1 MSSANLRR
9 IPDVAEHREPVQA
22 ALVEVAE
29 NSFFAFVDPLD
40 ETQFAEMAASVP
52 SWLHA
57 VVEFDGAFGGRLAIT
72 VAEPLTH
79 ELFSSFLG
87 EPPETMPQDG
97 PLFDLVGE
105 FGNMVCG
112 SWLTRACQRRR
123 FDLQHPVVTRL
134 EASAVRPEGAADLLV
149 ALNGQPAVLRLS
161 FKEA

>member
-1 MSSANLRR
+1 
-9 IPDVAEHREPVQA
+9 VAEHREPVQA
-22 ALVEVAE
+22 ALVDVAE

-40 ETQFAEMAASVP
+40 DTQFAEMAATVP

-57 VVEFDGAFGGRLAIT
+57 LVQFDGAFGGRMTIALP
-72 VAEPLTH
+72 EPLAH
-79 ELFSSFLG
+79 ELFTSFLG
-87 EPPETMPQDG
+87 EPSETMPQDG

-134 EASAVRPEGAADLLV
+134 EASAVTPQATDLLV
-149 ALNGQPAVLRLS
+149 ALNGQPAILRLS
-161 FKEA
+161 FEEA

>member
-9 IPDVAEHREPVQA
+9 IPDVAEHRASVQA

-29 NSFFAFVDPLD
+29 SSFFAFVDPLD
-40 ETQFAEMAASVP
+40 ETQFAELAAAVP
-52 SWLHA
+52 SWLQA
-57 VVEFDGAFGGRLAIT
+57 VVEFDGAFGGRMTIS

-112 SWLTRACQRRR
+112 SWLTRACERRR

-134 EASAVRPEGAADLLV
+134 EASAVTPDGPAALLV
-149 ALNGQPAVLRLS
+149 ALNGQPAILRLA
-161 FKEA
+161 FQEA

>member
-9 IPDVAEHREPVQA
+9 SPDVAEHREPVQA

-40 ETQFAEMAASVP
+40 AAQFAEMAATVP
-52 SWLHA
+52 SWLCA
-57 VVEFDGAFGGRLAIT
+57 LVQFDGAFGGRMT
-72 VAEPLTH
+72 VTLPEPLAH
-79 ELFSSFLG
+79 ELFASFLG
-87 EPPETMPQDG
+87 EPTDTMPQDG

-134 EASAVRPEGAADLLV
+134 EAGAVRPEAPTDLLV
-149 ALNGQPAVLRLS
+149 ALNGQPAILRLS
-161 FKEA
+161 FEEA